1 MAYSIGPK
9 FNNAFDANNIAT
21 IYLEGDKVIDERNRK
36 NFDNMMAGF
45 KGIGKGIGAA
55 RQYVEADKIKQANL
69 EKLKQL
75 QALRDA
81 ANDELVGLNA
91 MRDEAKGTV
100 FGIDNMLAN
109 MPKIEGGPYPFSNAE
124 DLAAADRA
132 RIMPYKAPKEPGPL
146 NYGEEDYTDRFN
158 LGMFGRKA
166 GL

>member
-9 FNNAFDANNIAT
+9 FNNAIDANNIAS
-21 IYLEGDKVIDERNRK
+21 IYLEGDKTIDERNRA
-36 NFDNMMAGF
+36 NFDNMMAGL

-81 ANDELVGLNA
+81 ANEELIGLNE

-100 FGIDNMLAN
+100 VGINKMI
-109 MPKIEGGPYPFSNAE
+109 PEPIVGGPYPFSNAE
-124 DLAAADRA
+124 DLATADRS
-132 RIMPYKAPKEPGPL
+132 RVMPYKAPTPLGPL
-146 NYGEEDYTDRFN
+146 NYGEEDYNGRFN
-158 LGMFGRKA
+158 LFGRKA